1 MNVNEQYKT
10 LLNKVL
16 AEGIETKDRTGVGTL
31 SIFGYQMRF
40 NLMDGFPVIGLRP
53 TPWKSAI
60 AEEIGF
66 QRAYHNANDFKL
78 LGCNFWQAN
87 ADAWN
92 DSIHSKG
99 NGDIGR
105 AYGVQ
110 ARDWRDFDSWSG
122 NQSVDQLKNAYD
134 LIRDNPNSRRIFVS
148 HWRPDELE
156 MMALPPCHVSY
167 QFYCDT
173 KNKRMSLHLYM
184 RSNDLILG
192 MPSNITE
199 YAWLLK
205 MTAYAFGYEAY
216 ELIYSIGDAHIYTDH
231 IEGAR
236 ELITRESPS
245 MPTLGCDMKLW
256 DIFEAYKGRE
266 HDMFDAI
273 HHDMFS
279 LAGYEPHEQ
288 IKFKMAV

>member
-53 TPWKSAI
+53 TPWRSAI

-66 QRAYHNANDFKL
+66 QRAYRNTKDFEM
-78 LGCNFWQAN
+78 LGCKFWKEN
-87 ADAWN
+87 ADDWS
-92 DSIHSKG
+92 DCVWCM
-99 NGDIGR
+99 GDGDLGR
-105 AYGVQ
+105 IYGVQ
-110 ARDWRDFDSWSG
+110 ARKWHMFDTNSI
-122 NQSVDQLKNAYD
+122 DQLQNAYD

-167 QFYCDT
+167 QFYCDM
-173 KNKRMSLHLYM
+173 KNKRMSIHLYM

-205 MTAYAFGYEAY
+205 MTAYAFGYDAY

-231 IEGAR
+231 VEGAR
-236 ELITRESPS
+236 ELITRESPD
-245 MPTLGCDMKLW
+245 MPTLGCDIKLW

-273 HHDMFS
+273 HPNMFS
-279 LAGYEPHEQ
+279 LVGYEPHEQ

>member
-10 LLNKVL
+10 LLSKVL

-31 SIFGYQMRF
+31 TIFGYQMRF

-87 ADAWN
+87 ADAWADN
-92 DSIHSKG
+92 VHSVED
-99 NGDIGR
+99 GDLGR
-105 AYGVQ
+105 IYGVQ
-110 ARDWRDFDSWSG
+110 AREWEG
-122 NQSVDQLKNAYD
+122 YIDQLETAYNE
-134 LIRDNPNSRRIFVS
+134 IRSNPNSRRLFVS
-148 HWRPDELE
+148 HWNPAELD

-236 ELITRESPS
+236 ELITRESPA
-245 MPTLGCDMKLW
+245 MPTLGCDVKLW

-273 HHDMFS
+273 HPNMFC